1 MCSSLARSSTHVNIQ
16 VVKAIATLTAACPP
30 LLAGPLDVEDAD
42 GLARALRVLAEPA
55 RLRLLSLIQA
65 QPEHEACVCHLTE
78 PLGLSQP
85 TVSHHLKVL
94 LDAGLVE
101 REQRG
106 SWAYFRVVPDE
117 LRALRE
123 LLG

>member
-1 MCSSLARSSTHVNIQ
+1 MRVNIQ
-16 VVKAIATLTAACPP
+16 LVKTFATLLCPP
-30 LLAGPLDVEDAD
+30 LLAGPLAVDEADA
-42 GLARALRVLAEPA
+42 LAKALRVLAEPA
-55 RLRLLSLIQA
+55 RLRLLSLIQS
-65 QPEHEACVCHLTE
+65 QPDHEACVCHLTE

-106 SWAYFRVVPDE
+106 SWAYFRVMPDE
-117 LRALRE
+117 LRVLRE

>member
-1 MCSSLARSSTHVNIQ
+1 MRVNIQ
-16 VVKAIATLTAACPP
+16 VVKTIATLACPP
-30 LLAGPLDVEDAD
+30 LLAGSLAVDEADA
-42 GLARALRVLAEPA
+42 LAKALRVLAEPA
-55 RLRLLSLIQA
+55 RLRLLSLIQS
-65 QPEHEACVCHLTE
+65 QPDHEACVCHLTE

-106 SWAYFRVVPDE
+106 SWAYFRVVPDQ
-117 LRALRE
+117 LRVLRE
-123 LLG
+123 LLC

>member
-1 MCSSLARSSTHVNIQ
+1 MAVNINP
-16 VVKAIATLTAACPP
+16 VNTIATIAASCPP
-30 LLAGPLDVEDAD
+30 LLQEPLEPAEAEQ
-42 GLARALRVLAEPA
+42 LASALKAIAEPA

-65 QPEHEACVCHLTE
+65 QPGHEACVCHLTE

-94 LDAGLVE
+94 LQAGLVE

-106 SWAYFRVVPDE
+106 SWAYFRVREEP
-117 LRALRE
+117 LAAQRAL
-123 LLG
+123 LA

>member
-1 MCSSLARSSTHVNIQ
+1 MIAHHIDPCQYPN
-16 VVKAIATLTAACPP
+16 VKTITTIAACPP
-30 LLAGPLDVEDAD
+30 LLQEAIAPDDAD
-42 GLARALRVLAEPA
+42 ELAGALKAIADPA

-65 QPEHEACVCHLTE
+65 QPDREACVCHLTE

-94 LDAGLVE
+94 LQAGLVE

-106 SWAYFRVVPDE
+106 SWAFFRVKPEPLAAIRDV
-117 LRALRE
+117 LA
-123 LLG
+123 

>member
-1 MCSSLARSSTHVNIQ
+1 MTGSVARSSIYVNIQ
-16 VVKAIATLTAACPP
+16 VVKTIATLSAACPP
-30 LLAGPLDVEDAD
+30 LLNGPLDAGEADA
-42 GLARALRVLAEPA
+42 LAGALKALADPA
-55 RLRLLSLIQA
+55 RLRLLSLIQS

-78 PLGLSQP
+78 PLGLTQP

-94 LDAGLVE
+94 LQAGLVE

-106 SWAYFRVVPDE
+106 SWAFFRVVPDR
-117 LRALRE
+117 LQTLRE

>member
-1 MCSSLARSSTHVNIQ
+1 VMMTRASISVNINP
-16 VVKAIATLTAACPP
+16 VNTIATISASCPP
-30 LLAGPLDVEDAD
+30 LLQEPLEAADAEQ
-42 GLARALRVLAEPA
+42 LASALKAIADPA

-65 QPEHEACVCHLTE
+65 QPGHEACVCHLTA

-94 LDAGLVE
+94 LQAGLVE

-106 SWAYFRVVPDE
+106 SWAYFRVREEPLAT
-117 LRALRE
+117 LRAL
-123 LLG
+123 LA